1 MLNESGHWSIA
12 NLHSD
17 DCGSHFPKWWPVVTG
32 IERFAHPA
40 AAVSCFQHHQY
51 NLETC

>member
-1 MLNESGHWSIA
+1 MLNESGYWAIA

-17 DCGSHFPKWWPVVTG
+17 DCGSHFPKWWPAVTG
-32 IERFAHPA
+32 TECFAYPTA
-40 AAVSCFQHHQY
+40 DVSCFQHHKY